1 MTFNMS
7 SVNFGGA
14 TQKQL
19 GLTGMKSGDVRAV
32 NLFNAGPLN
41 QAALAFGNVNMKYH
55 GNNQFSIVGD
65 ENSRFDFWP
74 LVGGSSLARDAG
86 NLLGAAINYNLIISP
101 AAILVPIIFGGPFD
115 VNFIGTT
122 TIRK

>member
-14 TQKQL
+14 TQRDLK
-19 GLTGMKSGDVRAV
+19 LTGMKTGDITPV

-41 QAALAFGNVNMKYH
+41 QAALAFGRVRMQYY
-55 GNNQFSIVGD
+55 GNDQFSIIGD
-65 ENSRFDFWP
+65 KSSRFDFWP
-74 LVGGSSLARDAG
+74 LVGGSSIARDAG

-101 AAILVPIIFGGPFD
+101 AAILVPAIFGGPFD

-122 TIRK
+122 TIR